1 MIVEDL
7 IERLAE
13 YLYSGA
19 KEFYYKGTRFEIEEF
34 EFTMPITNK
43 TFVRMTIKPPPYL
56 SSDYYYAASYDTNC
70 GAMADYNNRKT
81 CSYKLASDFVT
92 KYLPKLD
99 YTLEKELYNRRI
111 EDILSVLD

>member
-19 KEFYYKGTRFEIEEF
+19 KEFYYKGTRFEIDEF
-34 EFTMPITNK
+34 EFTMPITNQA
-43 TFVRMTIKPPPYL
+43 FVRMVIKPPTYL
-56 SSDYYYAASYDTNC
+56 STNYYYAASYDKNYGEMT
-70 GAMADYNNRKT
+70 DYNNRKN
-81 CSYKLASDFVT
+81 CSYKLASEFVT

-99 YTLEKELYNRRI
+99 YALEKELYNRRI